1 MVAAGRQAIIFFL
14 NFIIPAN
21 PNRMKFKF
29 LLIFSIMLISI
40 GSSFGQVEP
49 LVFTKADTLRGKL
62 TPLRSS
68 YDINYYHLDVKVD
81 IVNRF
86 ISGSNVFKF
95 TATKD
100 LQRLQFDLFENLAV
114 DKVVYKGRDLPFNR
128 EFNAVFIDFPGLI
141 KQGAKDEFTV
151 FYSGKPTVAKRAP
164 WDGGFSFAED
174 KQGKPWVGVSCQGFG
189 ASSWW
194 PTKDHQSDE
203 VDSMMI
209 SISVPDGLMDVSNGR
224 LRSTEK
230 LNNGYTRY
238 NWFVSYPINNY
249 NVTLNIADYVH
260 FDDSYAGENGNLTL
274 DYYVL
279 RENLQKAKKQFGAD
293 VKPML
298 KVFEYWFGPYPF
310 YRDGFKLIDAPYLGM
325 EHQSAVAYGN
335 KYQKGYLGTDLSGT
349 GYGLKWDYII
359 VHEAGHEWFGNN
371 ITAKDIA
378 DMWIHEG
385 FTMYSEALF
394 VESMHGKKAGAAYI
408 AGVRKKV
415 MNDVP
420 IIGPYDVN
428 TEGSGDMY
436 YKGANLVHT
445 LRTLIDDDT
454 KWREILRGLN
464 KDFGLKTTSTDEIVA
479 YINSK
484 SGKDLTKV
492 FDQYLRYSS
501 IPVFATSYS
510 EKGKVSYRWE
520 SKVPGFNMP
529 LRVTSDNKSQWIY
542 PTSEWKTMNTKTGIT
557 PDKENFFIGI
567 SSIIYD

>member
-1 MVAAGRQAIIFFL
+1 
-14 NFIIPAN
+14 
-21 PNRMKFKF
+21 MKLKSI
-29 LLIFSIMLISI
+29 LTFSMLII
-40 GSSFGQVEP
+40 GVLLSFGQGKTP
-49 LVFTKADTLRGKL
+49 VFTKADTLRGKL
-62 TPLRSS
+62 TPLRTS

-81 IVNRF
+81 IANRF
-86 ISGSNVFKF
+86 ISGSNLFKF
-95 TATKD
+95 TATND
-100 LQRLQFDLFENLAV
+100 LQRLQFDLFESLSV
-114 DKVVYKGRDLPFNR
+114 DKVVYRGKVLPFQR
-128 EFNAVFIDFPGLI
+128 EFNAVFIDFPAMIPKGS
-141 KQGAKDEFTV
+141 KEEFTV

-164 WDGGFSFAED
+164 WEGGFSFAQD

-230 LNNGYTRY
+230 LADGYTRY

-249 NVTLNIADYVH
+249 SVTLNIADYVH
-260 FDDSYAGENGNLTL
+260 FNDLYAGENGNLTL

-279 RENLQKAKKQFGAD
+279 RENLEKAKKQFGD
-293 VKPML
+293 NVKPML
-298 KVFEYWFGPYPF
+298 KVFENWFGPYPF

-335 KYQKGYLGTDLSGT
+335 KYLNGYMGRDLSGT

-371 ITAKDIA
+371 ITSKDIA

-385 FTMYSEALF
+385 FTMYSEGLF
-394 VESMHGKKAGAAYI
+394 VESIDGKKAGAKYL
-408 AGVRKKV
+408 AGVRKNV
-415 MNDVP
+415 SNDRP

-445 LRTLIDDDT
+445 LRTLVDNDA
-454 KWREILRGLN
+454 KWRSILRGLN
-464 KDFGLKTTSTDEIVA
+464 KDLGLKTTTTEEVVK
-479 YINSK
+479 YINEK
-484 SGKDLTKV
+484 AGKDLTKV

-501 IPVFATSYS
+501 IPELEYKVTS
-510 EKGKVSYRWE
+510 GKVSYRWV
-520 SKVPGFNMP
+520 SQVANFNMP
-529 LRVTSDNKSQWIY
+529 VRILNGTKYQWIY
-542 PTSEWKTMNTKTGIT
+542 PSTEWKTIKIKSNFT
-557 PDKENFFIGI
+557 PDHENFFIKAKKVN
-567 SSIIYD
+567 